1 MAILRKKSKGNL
13 RNCLVCG
20 NQRQI
25 SSETISLNLMSS
37 TFLLKD
43 EASVLME
50 VLKMGRQIRLPV
62 MQIQGTRSKYK
73 IMLPPSPLL

>member
-13 RNCLVCG
+13 RNCFVCG

-50 VLKMGRQIRLPV
+50 ILKMGRQIRLP
-62 MQIQGTRSKYK
+62 IFWTNTSARYANTRN
-73 IMLPPSPLL
+73 